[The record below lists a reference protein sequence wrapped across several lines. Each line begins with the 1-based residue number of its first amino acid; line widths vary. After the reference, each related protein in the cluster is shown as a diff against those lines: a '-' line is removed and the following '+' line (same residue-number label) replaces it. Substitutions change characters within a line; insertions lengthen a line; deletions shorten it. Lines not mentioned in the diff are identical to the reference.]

1 MGVSSN
7 VPLVLPDKEKGM
19 ENRGQKYHRGRMAE
33 ALREEVTALV
43 EGELG
48 DPRIGLVSVVEV
60 QLGEDGRTAR
70 VFISAAGNE
79 EEAEQSLAGLK
90 AAGGYIRHELV
101 SRLGI
106 RQAPEIIFV
115 LDESQEHGGRIEELL
130 HRIQKRK
137 R

>member
-1 MGVSSN
+1 
-7 VPLVLPDKEKGM
+7 M

>member
-1 MGVSSN
+1 
-7 VPLVLPDKEKGM
+7 M

-33 ALREEVTALV
+33 ALREEIVALV

-48 DPRIGLVSVVEV
+48 DPRIGLVSVSEV
-60 QLGEDGRTAR
+60 HLAPDGKTAR
-70 VFISAAGNE
+70 VLISVAGDDN
-79 EEAEQSLAGLK
+79 EAEQSLQGLR

-106 RQAPEIIFV
+106 RQSPEIVFV
-115 LDESQEHGGRIEELL
+115 LDESEQDRGRIEELL
-130 HRIQKRK
+130 QRIERRK